1 MIIQDM
7 ILSLE
12 KKINALRDGLQLSL
26 NIDIEEEVKKETVSL
41 INTTNGLMPISHFLP
56 QINELRAEREYQE
69 LLSRLESTKEKEKEI
84 TIIEIEAFDS
94 DYFAVLLS
102 DKRVDHSLIQANLD
116 VLEDLGFEVFVNVYD
131 RLEGYPFKV
140 TSIVDA
146 TIEGR

>member
-69 LLSRLESTKEKEKEI
+69 LLSRLESKKKKVI